1 MRNRKRSNNVKH
13 KLKNK
18 SKSKKS
24 KKTKKKQNKT
34 KNINTTEHSNDI
46 FSRVTKSTN
55 PLGQKSANLL

>member
-1 MRNRKRSNNVKH
+1 MRNRKHSNNVKH

-24 KKTKKKQNKT
+24 KKKKKNKT

-55 PLGQKSANLL
+55 PLGQKSTNLL